1 VNEQNVKIEMVGK
14 GLDLTPAIKQYVEK
28 KIGRVYRYFDKIL
41 NVKVV
46 IEKERQDREPVFD
59 VEVTLD
65 ANGKLI
71 RAEMEDPDLYAA
83 VDKVADKLESNIKR
97 FKEKLF
103 GSRQAYRGEKMLEE
117 VAVEEEEK
125 TEEVAIEKRKRFLIR
140 PMSEEEA
147 VLQME
152 SLGHTFFVFLD
163 PDSGNPKIVYKRKR
177 QGYGVIEVLTE

>member
-1 VNEQNVKIEMVGK
+1 MKEENVNIEMVGK
-14 GLDLTPAIKQYVEK
+14 NIELTPAIKQYVEE
-28 KIGRVYRYFDKIL
+28 KIGRVYRYFDRIL
-41 NVKVV
+41 KVKVV
-46 IEKERQDREPVFD
+46 IEKERQSREPVFD

-83 VDKVADKLESNIKR
+83 IDKVSDKLESNIKR

-103 GSRQAYRGEKMLEE
+103 GSRQAGRQDKAIQETYENE
-117 VAVEEEEK
+117 VEEFSQPS
-125 TEEVAIEKRKRFLIR
+125 IERRKRFAVK
-140 PMSEEEA
+140 PMTEEEA

-152 SLGHTFFVFLD
+152 SLGHTFFVFMD
-163 PDSGNPKIVYKRKR
+163 PDSGNPKIVYKRRK